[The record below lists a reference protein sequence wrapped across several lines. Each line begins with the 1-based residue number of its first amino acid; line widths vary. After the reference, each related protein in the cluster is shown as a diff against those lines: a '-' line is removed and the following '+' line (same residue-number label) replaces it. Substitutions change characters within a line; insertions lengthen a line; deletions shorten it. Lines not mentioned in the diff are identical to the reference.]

1 MNDKYNILIC
11 FAKLG
16 AGRIETAC
24 LTQIKEY
31 ARRGY
36 NVFVLA
42 EEGLYADTLKKMK
55 NVNFINFKYESK
67 NSFNLDKVKQVEDI
81 LIKNDIK
88 LVYIHQID
96 CISSVCSACL
106 LNKIPY
112 IAYVHHG
119 ILGVYDLEL
128 KMGNMSNE
136 FLKLYYKYAYRII
149 TIIEESKQE
158 NIERFN
164 IKEDKYEVIPNCID
178 FEKFK
183 SNTEPN
189 LDNVLLISRLE
200 IDKGNGILHGLKFFK
215 EYKKVNP
222 NAKLTICGSGG
233 QEDVVKKQI
242 KELGIECTMLGA
254 RNDVKEI
261 MEQNGI
267 VLGVGRCIQEAIAMK
282 RYAIITGNESFQG
295 IVTPTNIDMFA
306 NVNFSGN
313 TNKNIN
319 YKEMVDKLLEYSKDG
334 KILEGTYNWLITN
347 RNIKQNLYEIE
358 NIQDISNPL
367 DKLDK
372 NEVIRIL
379 LGELQYMHT
388 WMQKEID
395 RGWDA
400 RQQTEDYYLS
410 REEWNEGQ
418 IKNKESEIEKLREE
432 NTEINEKLDKI
443 LKSNSWKLLKKVRDK
458 KLIKKISH
466 FMKGKNSN

>member
-16 AGRIETAC
+16 AGGIETAC

-42 EEGLYADTLKKMK
+42 EEGLYTDTLKKMK

-200 IDKGNGILHGLKFFK
+200 IDKGNGILHGLEFFK

>member
-16 AGRIETAC
+16 AGGIETAC

-88 LVYIHQID
+88 LVDIHQID

-233 QEDVVKKQI
+233 QEDVVKKKI

-267 VLGVGRCIQEAIAMK
+267 VLGVERCIQEAIAMK

-410 REEWNEGQ
+410 RQEWNEGQ

>member
-16 AGRIETAC
+16 AGGIETAC

-183 SNTEPN
+183 SDTEPN
-189 LDNVLLISRLE
+189 LNNVLLISRLE

-233 QEDVVKKQI
+233 QEDVVKEQI
-242 KELGIECTMLGA
+242 KELSIECTMLGA

-282 RYAIITGNESFQG
+282 RYAIITGNKSFQG

-306 NVNFSGN
+306 KVNFSG
-313 TNKNIN
+313 KKKKHIN

-347 RNIKQNLYEIE
+347 RNIKQNLYAIE
-358 NIQDISNPL
+358 NIQDISNPF